1 MLHRDLHVN
10 TICALFNAD
19 VLAHGSWFFSLG
31 SWPFGYTCI
40 HPSIYPLMKV
50 SLIRCIC
57 ALYSIILYCIVL
69 YCAVYYCIMHCT
81 LVYIVWVF
89 LHVFIVTR
97 WSSVRCLFAIFILHL
112 NRIHINR
119 FIEGTVNT
127 NKHVHILNR
136 QNIESERFYNSNG
149 FLSLF
154 IPHHTM
160 RISVSLNTPYTKRSI
175 LLSLA

>member
-40 HPSIYPLMKV
+40 HPSIYPTIQPSIDESV
-50 SLIRCIC
+50 SHSVYLCIVFD
-57 ALYSIILYCIVL
+57 YIVL
-69 YCAVYYCIMHCT
+69 YCSVYYCIMHCT

-154 IPHHTM
+154 IPNLYAY
-160 RISVSLNTPYTKRSI
+160 IC
-175 LLSLA
+175 LS

>member
-1 MLHRDLHVN
+1 MLMFWL
-10 TICALFNAD
+10 TA
-19 VLAHGSWFFSLG
+19 LG
-31 SWPFGYTCI
+31 SFLSALGPLATHASI
-40 HPSIYPLMKV
+40 HPSIRPSNHPLMKV

-57 ALYSIILYCIVL
+57 ALYSIILHCIVL

-149 FLSLF
+149 FLSL
-154 IPHHTM
+154 HT
-160 RISVSLNTPYTKRSI
+160 ISPCVY
-175 LLSLA
+175 LSLLIHRIPSDLSFYR

>member
-1 MLHRDLHVN
+1 MCTFQCWCFGSRLLVLFSRLLALWLHM
-10 TICALFNAD
+10 
-19 VLAHGSWFFSLG
+19 
-31 SWPFGYTCI
+31 
-40 HPSIYPLMKV
+40 HPSIHLSDHPTIHWWKCLSFCV
-50 SLIRCIC
+50 FVHCIR
-57 ALYSIILYCIVL
+57 LYCIVL

-149 FLSLF
+149 FLSLSSYH
-154 IPHHTM
+154 I
-160 RISVSLNTPYTKRSI
+160 TPCVY
-175 LLSLA
+175 LSLLIHRIPTDLSFYR